1 MNAVE
6 IEEAVSK
13 LVEEPFDA
21 AEFSYAFLEAFGNKT
36 ATLQRLRSGG
46 RNSTNKTDV
55 AGAGIQAVLQRNNIH
70 IATCSAGGPDAV
82 AGLLKRLVDSPA
94 SSKHKAK
101 FALATD
107 GNTVHAECLNSE
119 EPPLVCEFKELA
131 DHFGYFLELAGISTI
146 RQIRENAFDIK
157 ATGRLNRLYVEL
169 LRNNPDWDGDQRR
182 EELNHFFARL
192 IFCFFAE
199 DTGIFNGNALF
210 TETLRQMSDPSGEN
224 TDFVLSEVFRAM
236 DVPMKEREAAKL
248 RPWAGQFP
256 YVNGGLFGSS
266 GSRDA
271 RSTVPKF
278 TQIARSYLLHIGSLD
293 WTQINPDIFGS
304 MIQAVA
310 DDEERGALGMHYT
323 SVPNI
328 LKVLNPLFLDE
339 LHAQLKEAGKNPRKL
354 LNLRKRL
361 ARIRVFDPACGSGN
375 FLVIAYKEMR
385 RIEAEINVLRG
396 EAERASE
403 IPLTNFRGIELR
415 HFAVEVA
422 RLALIIAEYQCDELY
437 RGQRLALAEFLPLN
451 KENWITHGNALRLDW
466 LKVCPPTGTGGVK
479 LVEDDLFQTPLDQM
493 EIDFENEGGETYIC
507 GNPPFTGTR
516 KQSSQQKDD
525 LRQLF
530 ETQTKQWKNVD
541 YVGAWFLK
549 AALFNRSSRSSFA
562 FVATN
567 SICQGQQV
575 PITWKIILSMGLE
588 IRFARTSFKWNN
600 LASHN
605 AGVTVVIVGL
615 DAIDPNSKKRLFQEE
630 LEVTTSHINPYLT
643 PHQVDIVL
651 ASKSPRFLAASL
663 EYGVYYSKSE
673 GLIATPEEYRK
684 MRSKGVPDRLFR
696 KFIGSNEFIHGK
708 PRYCLWISNDDVEMA
723 SKYLDVAER
732 FESVRTDRLA
742 TTDASVKKLAN
753 KPHQFREFK
762 GEDKNK
768 IFVPLVSSEDREFFP
783 AGIASEDVIPT
794 NKSCYGATGETWMLS
809 IIVSRMHLIWIG
821 TVCGRLEMRYSYS
834 NTLGWNTFP
843 VPPFTDESKAD
854 LKRCAEDILLVREAH
869 WPATIAEL
877 YDPESMPEDLRAAH
891 DRNDETLERIYIG
904 RRFKNDTERL
914 ETLFQL
920 YTEMTGKEKGKK

>member
-1 MNAVE
+1 M
-6 IEEAVSK
+6 I
-13 LVEEPFDA
+13 
-21 AEFSYAFLEAFGNKT
+21 
-36 ATLQRLRSGG
+36 
-46 RNSTNKTDV
+46 
-55 AGAGIQAVLQRNNIH
+55 
-70 IATCSAGGPDAV
+70 
-82 AGLLKRLVDSPA
+82 
-94 SSKHKAK
+94 
-101 FALATD
+101 
-107 GNTVHAECLNSE
+107 
-119 EPPLVCEFKELA
+119 
-131 DHFGYFLELAGISTI
+131 
-146 RQIRENAFDIK
+146 
-157 ATGRLNRLYVEL
+157 
-169 LRNNPDWDGDQRR
+169 
-182 EELNHFFARL
+182 
-192 IFCFFAE
+192 
-199 DTGIFNGNALF
+199 
-210 TETLRQMSDPSGEN
+210 
-224 TDFVLSEVFRAM
+224 
-236 DVPMKEREAAKL
+236 
-248 RPWAGQFP
+248 
-256 YVNGGLFGSS
+256 
-266 GSRDA
+266 
-271 RSTVPKF
+271 VPKF

-339 LHAQLKEAGKNPRKL
+339 LNAQLKEAGNNHRKL

-375 FLVIAYKEMR
+375 FLVIAYKQMR
-385 RIEAEINVLRG
+385 AIEAKINILRG
-396 EAERASE
+396 EPQRASE

-466 LKVCPPTGTGGVK
+466 LKVCPPTGTGVK
-479 LVEDDLFQTPLDQM
+479 LVEDDLFQTPLDQI

-516 KQSSQQKDD
+516 KQSTQQKDD

-549 AALFNRSSRSSFA
+549 AALFNRCSRSPFA

-575 PITWKIILSMGLE
+575 PITWNIILAMGLE

-605 AGVTVVIVGL
+605 AGVTVVTVVIVGL
-615 DAIDPNSKKRLFQEE
+615 DSVDARSKKLLFHDD
-630 LEVTTSHINPYLT
+630 LEVTSTHINPYLT
-643 PHQVDIVL
+643 PHEVDIIL
-651 ASKSPRFLAASL
+651 ASKTPKFLPAPL

-673 GLIATPEEYRK
+673 GLIATPDEYRE
-684 MRSKGVPDRLFR
+684 MRARGVPDRLFR
-696 KFIGSNEFIHGK
+696 KFIGSNEFINGK
-708 PRYCLWISNDDVEMA
+708 QRYCLWISHNDLEYA
-723 SKYLDVAER
+723 SQFADVAER
-732 FESVRTDRLA
+732 IESVKRDRLA
-742 TTDASVKKLAN
+742 TEDASVNKLAS

-762 GEDKNK
+762 GEDTCK
-768 IFVPLVSSEDREFFP
+768 IFVPLISSEIREFFP
-783 AGIASEDVIPT
+783 AGIAANDVIPT
-794 NKSCYGATGETWMLS
+794 NKACYGPQGELWMLS
-809 IIVSRMHLIWIG
+809 IIVSRLHLAWIA
-821 TVCGRLEMRYSYS
+821 TICGRLRTDYSYS

-843 VPPFTDESKAD
+843 VPPLTDENKAN
-854 LKRCAEDILLVREAH
+854 LTQCAENILLAREAH

-877 YDPESMPEDLRAAH
+877 YDPETMPDDLRAAH

-914 ETLFQL
+914 ETLFQM